1 MRVVSSQGGY
11 RPDAGQLECS
21 AGTIRRSTLLAG
33 LRYPIL
39 GRGRSVDR
47 HAAALEG
54 KRALVTGGTS
64 GIGLAVVRRF
74 VAEGAEVVAI
84 ARRPRPEVAAAGA
97 SMIAA
102 DVADADQLEQ
112 AFDHARELLGDLD
125 VVVLNAGI
133 SELDAGDVLGDDD
146 AEHLRAQIEVNTMG
160 VFHGIRFAGGAMRD
174 GGSIAITSTA
184 ALAWPFPDYLTYA
197 ASKAPLAA
205 MSTHAAM
212 KLGPRGIRVNT
223 VSPGTILTPMQPDDD
238 PEARI
243 APLAT
248 CLGRAGTTDD
258 VTGVYVFLASDDSR
272 YVTATDIRV
281 DGGWLG
287 GLTYA
292 EASALLDR

>member
-1 MRVVSSQGGY
+1 VT
-11 RPDAGQLECS
+11 EH
-21 AGTIRRSTLLAG
+21 RR
-33 LRYPIL
+33 R
-39 GRGRSVDR
+39 
-47 HAAALEG
+47 LEG
-54 KRALVTGGTS
+54 ARALVTGGTS

-74 VAEGAEVVAI
+74 VEEGAEVVAL
-84 ARRPRPEVAAAGA
+84 ARRPRPDVTEAGA

-102 DVADADQLEQ
+102 DVADPDDLER
-112 AFDHARELLGDLD
+112 AFDHARELVGHLD
-125 VVVLNAGI
+125 VLVLNAGI
-133 SELDAGDVLGDDD
+133 SELDAGPELTDDD
-146 AEHLRAQIEVNTMG
+146 GEHLRAQFDVNTMG
-160 VFHGIRFAGGAMRD
+160 VFHGLRLAGDSMRD
-174 GGSIAITSTA
+174 GGSIVITSTA

-205 MSTHAAM
+205 MCSHAAM

-223 VSPGTILTPMQPDDD
+223 VSPGTILTPMQPPDD

-248 CLGRAGTTDD
+248 CLGRPGTTDD
-258 VTGVYVFLASDDSR
+258 VTGVFVFLASDDSR

-292 EASALLDR
+292 EAATLLDR

>member
-1 MRVVSSQGGY
+1 M
-11 RPDAGQLECS
+11 
-21 AGTIRRSTLLAG
+21 
-33 LRYPIL
+33 
-39 GRGRSVDR
+39 
-47 HAAALEG
+47 
-54 KRALVTGGTS
+54 RALVTGGTS

-74 VAEGAEVVAI
+74 VEEGAEVVAV
-84 ARRPRPEVAAAGA
+84 ARRARPEVAEAGA

-102 DVADADQLEQ
+102 DVADPEDLER
-112 AFDHARELLGDLD
+112 AFDHARELVGHLD
-125 VVVLNAGI
+125 VLVLNAGI
-133 SELDAGDVLGDDD
+133 SELDTGPELTDDD
-146 AEHLRAQIEVNTMG
+146 AEHLRLQLDVNAMG
-160 VFHGIRFAGGAMRD
+160 VFHGLRLAGEAVRD

-197 ASKAPLAA
+197 ASKAPLAT
-205 MSTHAAM
+205 MRDHAAM

-248 CLGRAGTTDD
+248 CLGRAGTTED
-258 VTGVYVFLASDDSR
+258 VTGVFVFLASPDSR

-292 EASALLDR
+292 GAAALLDR

>member
-1 MRVVSSQGGY
+1 MSEHR
-11 RPDAGQLECS
+11 S
-21 AGTIRRSTLLAG
+21 AL
-33 LRYPIL
+33 
-39 GRGRSVDR
+39 RGR
-47 HAAALEG
+47 
-54 KRALVTGGTS
+54 RALVTGGTS

-74 VAEGAEVVAI
+74 VAEGAEVVAL
-84 ARRPRPEVAAAGA
+84 ARRELAEVTEAGA

-102 DVADADQLEQ
+102 DVADAGQLEQ
-112 AFDHARELLGDLD
+112 AFDHARELVGDLD
-125 VVVLNAGI
+125 TVVLNAGI
-133 SELDAGDVLGDDD
+133 SELDSGVELSEDDG
-146 AEHLRAQIEVNTMG
+146 ERLRAQLDVNTMG
-160 VFHGIRFAGGAMRD
+160 VFHGLRLTSEAMRD

-205 MSTHAAM
+205 LRDHAAM

-238 PEARI
+238 PEARV

-248 CLGRAGTTDD
+248 CLGRSGTTDD
-258 VTGVYVFLASDDSR
+258 VAGVFVFLASDDSR

-292 EASALLDR
+292 EAAALLG

>member
-1 MRVVSSQGGY
+1 VTEHR
-11 RPDAGQLECS
+11 
-21 AGTIRRSTLLAG
+21 
-33 LRYPIL
+33 LRL
-39 GRGRSVDR
+39 D
-47 HAAALEG
+47 G
-54 KRALVTGGTS
+54 KRAFVTGGTS

-74 VAEGAEVVAI
+74 VAEGAEVVAV
-84 ARRPRPEVAAAGA
+84 ARRERPEVAAVGA

-102 DVADADQLEQ
+102 DVADPGQLEQ
-112 AFDHARELLGDLD
+112 AFDHGRELVGDLD

-133 SELDAGDVLGDDD
+133 SELDAGPELTDDD
-146 AEHLRAQIEVNTMG
+146 AEHLRAQLDVNTMG
-160 VFHGIRFAGGAMRD
+160 VFHGLRMAGETMRD

-184 ALAWPFPDYLTYA
+184 ALAWPFPDYLTYS

-205 MSTHAAM
+205 MRTHAAM

-248 CLGRAGTTDD
+248 CLGRPGTTDD
-258 VTGVYVFLASDDSR
+258 VTGVFVFLASDDSR

-292 EASALLDR
+292 EASALLDG

>member
-1 MRVVSSQGGY
+1 MDRQG
-11 RPDAGQLECS
+11 
-21 AGTIRRSTLLAG
+21 T
-33 LRYPIL
+33 
-39 GRGRSVDR
+39 
-47 HAAALEG
+47 ALSG

-74 VAEGAEVVAI
+74 VAEGAEVVAV
-84 ARRPRPEVAAAGA
+84 ARRSRPEVTDAGA

-102 DVADADQLEQ
+102 DVTDADQMEQ
-112 AFDHARELLGDLD
+112 TFDHARELLGELD
-125 VVVLNAGI
+125 AVVLNAGI
-133 SELDAGDVLGDDD
+133 SELDAGEAMGDED
-146 AEHLRAQIEVNTMG
+146 ADHLRAQLEVNTVG
-160 VFHGIRFAGGAMRD
+160 VFHGLRFAAGAMRD
-174 GGSIAITSTA
+174 GGSLTITSTA

-205 MSTHAAM
+205 MRDHAAM
-212 KLGPRGIRVNT
+212 KLGARGIRVNT
-223 VSPGTILTPMQPDDD
+223 VSPGTIVTPMQPDDD

-258 VTGVYVFLASDDSR
+258 VTGAFVFLASDDSR

-292 EASALLDR
+292 EASALLRD